1 MPLNSNKQMHADLGA
16 ILEGL
21 ITANVKFILVGGLA
35 AVIQGAPMTT
45 LDVDIVHDRSAEN
58 IARLLD
64 FLTSVDAVFRQPDDK
79 IIRPKSEDI
88 SQFVH
93 ALLSTR
99 LGPLDVLAMIEEGK
113 TYSDLIDHTVQIEF
127 RGHTL
132 HVLDLETLIRLKKA
146 SKNPKHRQQLP
157 VLEEALR
164 QIKKRQD

>member
-1 MPLNSNKQMHADLGA
+1 MPSNSSKQIQPDLGA

-21 ITANVKFILVGGLA
+21 VTANVKFILVGGLA
-35 AVIQGAPMTT
+35 AVIQGAPVTT

-58 IARLLD
+58 VVRLFD
-64 FLTSVDAVFRQPDDK
+64 FLTSVDAVFRRPDDK
-79 IIRPKSEDI
+79 IIRPKSKDI

-113 TYSDLIDHTVQIEF
+113 TYDDLIDHTVQIEF

-132 HVLDLETLIRLKKA
+132 RVLDLETLIRLKKA

-164 QIKKRQD
+164 QLKKK